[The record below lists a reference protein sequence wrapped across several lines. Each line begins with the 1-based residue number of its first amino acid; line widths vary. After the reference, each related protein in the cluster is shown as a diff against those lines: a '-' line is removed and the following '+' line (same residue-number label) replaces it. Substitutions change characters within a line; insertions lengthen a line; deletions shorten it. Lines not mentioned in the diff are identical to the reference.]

1 MISGRQTSNYE
12 NLKKKRQKRTLIRVS
27 GGDLFSLLIEIN
39 CGGEKKKKKK
49 LRKGNVFLGVN
60 CFFVKD
66 CTFIL
71 FWALSKKMCQI

>member
-27 GGDLFSLLIEIN
+27 GGDLFSLLIEMN

-49 LRKGNVFLGVN
+49 
-60 CFFVKD
+60 
-66 CTFIL
+66 
-71 FWALSKKMCQI
+71 S

>member
-39 CGGEKKKKKK
+39 CGGGKKKKKK
-49 LRKGNVFLGVN
+49 AKEGK
-60 CFFVKD
+60 CFPRSELLL
-66 CTFIL
+66 C
-71 FWALSKKMCQI
+71 

>member
-39 CGGEKKKKKK
+39 CGGGKKKKKAK
-49 LRKGNVFLGVN
+49 EGK
-60 CFFVKD
+60 CFPRSELLL
-66 CTFIL
+66 C
-71 FWALSKKMCQI
+71 